1 MRAEALKEGVPQAVI
16 DAVKHRKPTDGLA
29 DDYAL
34 IIEYGRQALGERRV
48 SPEVFARL
56 NAAYGSRGVTD
67 LAFLIGNY
75 VSLAV
80 FIATIDAQVPDGN
93 EAELPVP

>member
-1 MRAEALKEGVPQAVI
+1 
-16 DAVKHRKPTDGLA
+16 
-29 DDYAL
+29 
-34 IIEYGRQALGERRV
+34 
-48 SPEVFARL
+48 VFARL